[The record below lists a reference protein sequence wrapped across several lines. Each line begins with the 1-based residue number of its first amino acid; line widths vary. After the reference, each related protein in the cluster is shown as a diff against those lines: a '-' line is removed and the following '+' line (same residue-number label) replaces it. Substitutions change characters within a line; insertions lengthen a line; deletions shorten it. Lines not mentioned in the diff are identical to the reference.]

1 MFVGRV
7 KEVWR
12 YPLKS
17 MAGERVEAADVGA
30 RGLYGDRGWALRD
43 EEAGEIRGAKIS
55 PKLMLCAA
63 RYRTEPV
70 AEGAT
75 PDADITLPD
84 GTETSTDAAD
94 IHERLSE
101 LLGRR
106 VTLWP
111 LRPASDLAHYRRAIP
126 AARVVGFLSRSRSF
140 RRLALSAMRLAGR
153 DRELREDFG
162 REPGEPLPDLSALPA
177 EIFEFTSPPGTY
189 FDAFPVHLLTTASL
203 AALGRHA
210 PETVWDARRFRPNF
224 LIETDDGLEGLVE
237 SSWGGRTLRVGGLRL
252 QCEMPAPRCSMT
264 IQAQAGI
271 PKDPRVLRTIVKE
284 AGQNLGLYASVPAA
298 GRVSVGDEVE
308 LL

>member
-1 MFVGRV
+1 MIVGRV

-17 MAGERVEAADVGA
+17 MAGERLESSPVGA

-55 PKLMLCAA
+55 PALMLCAA
-63 RYRTEPV
+63 RYRTEPA
-70 AEGAT
+70 AEGA
-75 PDADITLPD
+75 PPHAEITLPD
-84 GTETSTDAAD
+84 GAQTSTDDAD
-94 IHERLSE
+94 INERLSE

-111 LRPASDLAHYRRAIP
+111 LQPASDLAHYRRAMP
-126 AARVVGFLSRSRSF
+126 AVRVIGFLSRSRNF
-140 RRLALSAMRLAGR
+140 RRLALTAMRLSGR

-189 FDAFPVHLLTTASL
+189 FDAFPIHLLTTASL
-203 AALGRHA
+203 DALARRA
-210 PETVWDARRFRPNF
+210 PDTAWDACRFRPNL
-224 LIETDDGLEGLVE
+224 LIETAEGVEGLVE
-237 SSWGGRTLRVGGLRL
+237 SGWGGRHLRVGGLTL
-252 QCEMPAPRCSMT
+252 KCEMPTPRCSMT
-264 IQAQAGI
+264 IQAQKGL

-284 AGQNLGLYASVPAA
+284 AGQSFGLYANVSAA

-308 LL
+308 LE